1 MQLPQSLQPW
11 SDWLHWLDLELQT
24 VLGDCLRRLHPLLGP
39 LSGRLQGGDPEPDG
53 LGDLHQRG
61 SYERLLASEWLL
73 AEELP
78 EEFLRR
84 AVSAEHLFVAPQ
96 YRTHQASGT
105 LIALFDAGPL
115 QLGAPR
121 LVHLALMIILA
132 QRARAAGA
140 AFRWGVL
147 QDADNQL
154 YELETAVQLRHL
166 LGQRTFQCVEPE
178 HGQRWSE
185 WLSAQSEP
193 WAECWAIGQ
202 RLPIDDMGLAG
213 RYQVQVQQSLDGGSL
228 EVEISGARRA
238 RTCLPIPPVN
248 VGLRMLKG
256 EFQAPAAVEGR
267 SAIAAP
273 RVLLTLAPVISDAGT
288 HIAMV
293 LLDQPGSLIL
303 RLPSAAHKRP
313 PTIHQQLWKSSGRPL
328 AMSFVGRKAG
338 ALLRYDDRLSFW
350 NVGGLPDV
358 LCPGPEVLKLPSGTA
373 TLLAC
378 AWLRDENHGRYFVL
392 DSQGRLARWSVLR
405 HASPDEP
412 PGTCLLLADHVLG
425 LSKVDSQTLV
435 YVREEAGQLLARTA
449 CAGGEI
455 RQTYRLGAAAGV
467 TQILVAA
474 GGHWQKDFGACALLT
489 PGAAGE
495 RWQLLTRSGSQE
507 LRLAPG
513 WRGFGLWHD
522 PVREG
527 NSLVLLGPDRRTVAL
542 YHSGEQ
548 RVLFSCSD
556 EVVKSSFCSISG
568 LIAVLTGTRELLVY
582 SLAQERMRLQIH
594 CNLKPSEELSH
605 A

>member
-11 SDWLHWLDLELQT
+11 SDWLQWLDPELQA

-39 LSGRLQGGDPEPDG
+39 LSGRLLGGDLEPDG
-53 LGDLHQRG
+53 LGDLHHRG

-84 AVSAEHLFVAPQ
+84 AVNAEHLFAAPH
-96 YRTHQASGT
+96 YRTHQASGM

-115 QLGAPR
+115 QWGAPR
-121 LVHLALMIILA
+121 LVHLALLIILA

-140 AFRWGVL
+140 EFRWGVL
-147 QDADNQL
+147 QDANTQL
-154 YELETAVQLRHL
+154 YELESAAQLRQL

-185 WLSAQSEP
+185 WLSVQSEP
-193 WAECWAIGQ
+193 WAECWTIGQ
-202 RLPIDDMGLAG
+202 RLPNSDMGSTG
-213 RYQVQVQQSLDGGSL
+213 CYRVQVQQSLDGGSL

-238 RTCLPIPPVN
+238 RTCLPSPSVDA
-248 VGLRMLKG
+248 GLRLLKG
-256 EFQAPAAVEGR
+256 EFQAPAAVAGR

-303 RLPSAAHKRP
+303 RLPSVAHKRP
-313 PTIHQQLWKSSGRPL
+313 PAIHQQLWKSSCRPL
-328 AMSFVGRKAG
+328 AMNFVGRKPG
-338 ALLRYDDRLSFW
+338 ALLSYDDRLSFW

-358 LCPGPEVLKLPSGTA
+358 LRPGREVLTLPLGTA

-378 AWLRDENHGRYFVL
+378 AWLRNENRGRYFVL
-392 DSQGRLARWSVLR
+392 DSEGRLACWSVLR
-405 HASPDEP
+405 YASSDEP
-412 PGTCLLLADHVLG
+412 PGTCQLLADHVLG
-425 LSKVDSQTLV
+425 VSKVDCQTLV
-435 YVREEAGQLLARTA
+435 YVRKEAGQLLARTA
-449 CAGGEI
+449 RAGGEKG
-455 RQTYRLGAAAGV
+455 QTYRLGAAAGV
-467 TQILVAA
+467 TQVLVAA
-474 GGHWQKDFGACALLT
+474 GTHWQKDFGACALLT

-495 RWQLLTRSGSQE
+495 RWQLLTCSGTQE

-522 PVREG
+522 PEREG
-527 NSLVLLGPDRRTVAL
+527 HSLVMLGPDRCTVAL

-582 SLAQERMRLQIH
+582 SLAQEQLRLQIH